1 MPKVSDILAAK
12 AVWRDLG
19 VAASQDSKN
28 NTYYWHDLG
37 FDDVQEDDT
46 EDGL

>member
-1 MPKVSDILAAK
+1 MKKVIDILASK
-12 AVWRDLG
+12 AVWRNLS

-28 NTYYWHDLG
+28 NNYYWHDLG
-37 FDDVQEDDT
+37 FDDVQDDET